1 MFFEVI
7 YELREEFE
15 SYKYLAFKIVRCENK
30 EIYMIAIVDDIEHL
44 MDESKWSIT
53 DKESYDLMR
62 NRFLFYL
69 ETRLYVEDDGWG
81 CLSPPLLEEGDE
93 ELILDDLKPD
103 TYYRF
108 EVTKK
113 KVKVD

>member
-30 EIYMIAIVDDIEHL
+30 EIYMIAIVDDIKHL
-44 MDESKWSIT
+44 IDELKWSIT

-81 CLSPPLLEEGDE
+81 GLSPPLLEEGDE

-108 EVTKK
+108 EMTKR

>member
-15 SYKYLAFKIVRCENK
+15 SYKYLALKIVRCENK

-53 DKESYDLMR
+53 DKESYDLMC

-69 ETRLYVEDDGWG
+69 ETRLYVENDGWG
-81 CLSPPLLEEGDE
+81 GLSPPLLEKGE

-103 TYYRF
+103 IYYRF
-108 EVTKK
+108 EVTKER
-113 KVKVD
+113 VKVD